1 MENLNIED
9 KKFNEIIE
17 KLKPNIEK
25 IANKYYIAGY
35 DKEDIYQES
44 YIGAISAIKY
54 YDPNKND
61 NFYAFANLTIE
72 RRIIMLLKKSK
83 RQKNL
88 SLNLALSLD
97 KKLTENTD
105 TSFLEILNTN
115 YSEDFIEDLKTSE
128 ILDIKKEKL
137 IQKLSKLEKEVFNL
151 YLHGYSYK
159 EISEKI
165 GKDEKTVDNALQR
178 IKNKSKNIC

>member
-1 MENLNIED
+1 MKNLNIED
-9 KKFNEIIE
+9 KKFKEIIE
-17 KLKPNIEK
+17 NLKPNIEK
-25 IANKYYIAGY
+25 LANKYYIAGY

-54 YDPNKND
+54 FDPNKNN

-88 SLNLALSLD
+88 SLNSALSLD
-97 KKLTENTD
+97 SRLNHNTD
-105 TSFLEILNTN
+105 TSFLDVLNTN
-115 YSEDFIEDLKTSE
+115 YSEDFVENLKSSE

-137 IQKLSKLEKEVFNL
+137 INKLSKMEKEVFNL
-151 YLHGYSYK
+151 YLNGYSYK
-159 EISEKI
+159 EISKKI

>member
-1 MENLNIED
+1 MNNLNIED
-9 KKFNEIIE
+9 KKFKEIIE
-17 KLKPNIEK
+17 NLKPNIEK
-25 IANKYYIAGY
+25 LANKYYIAGY

-54 YDPNKND
+54 FDPNKNN

-88 SLNLALSLD
+88 SLNSALSLD
-97 KKLTENTD
+97 SRLNHNTD
-105 TSFLEILNTN
+105 TNFLDVLNTN
-115 YSEDFIEDLKTSE
+115 YSEDFVENLKSSE

-137 IQKLSKLEKEVFNL
+137 INKLSKMEKEVFNL
-151 YLHGYSYK
+151 YLNGYSYK
-159 EISEKI
+159 EISKKI

>member
-1 MENLNIED
+1 MIKGIQIE
-9 KKFNEIIE
+9 I
-17 KLKPNIEK
+17 
-25 IANKYYIAGY
+25 
-35 DKEDIYQES
+35 
-44 YIGAISAIKY
+44 
-54 YDPNKND
+54 
-61 NFYAFANLTIE
+61 
-72 RRIIMLLKKSK
+72 
-83 RQKNL
+83 KNL

>member
-1 MENLNIED
+1 MNNLNIED
-9 KKFNEIIE
+9 KKFKEIIE
-17 KLKPNIEK
+17 NLKPNIEK
-25 IANKYYIAGY
+25 LANKYYIAGY

-44 YIGAISAIKY
+44 YIGSISAIKY
-54 YDPNKND
+54 FDPNKNN

-88 SLNLALSLD
+88 SLNSALSLD
-97 KKLTENTD
+97 SRLNHNTD
-105 TSFLEILNTN
+105 TSFLDVLNTN
-115 YSEDFIEDLKTSE
+115 YSEDFVENLKSSE

-137 IQKLSKLEKEVFNL
+137 INKLSKMEKEVFNL
-151 YLHGYSYK
+151 YLNGYSYK
-159 EISEKI
+159 EISKKI